1 MEENLLKTFYKIGE
15 KSGDHFNQVAV
26 DDLQLVRQF
35 SPTQLTKGLRKLRLN
50 GYAKKEGDSW
60 YITNEGFEKGKRIT
74 RLHRL
79 WELYLT
85 KYLRIAPDHVHEDA
99 DTIEHVITP
108 ELEARLEKLLE
119 YPTEDPHL
127 SSIPRGN

>member
-1 MEENLLKTFYKIGE
+1 MNGYVDKVEN
-15 KSGDHFNQVAV
+15 SW
-26 DDLQLVRQF
+26 
-35 SPTQLTKGLRKLRLN
+35 QLTR
-50 GYAKKEGDSW
+50 
-60 YITNEGFEKGKRIT
+60 EGFQKGKRIT

-108 ELEARLEKLLE
+108 ELESRLEKLLE
-119 YPTEDPHL
+119 YPEVDPH
-127 SSIPRGN
+127 STIIPPRN